1 MTVAVRQLCLLALL
15 LPALALSQE
24 DPQPACDD
32 LDVYRELD
40 FWVGR
45 WDVFVGDRLVGSNLI
60 EKTLNGCAILEHWR
74 ARDGGEGKSLFFVDY
89 DRHWA
94 QIWVSQWAMTP
105 GGVKEKVMVDD
116 PPPGSVR
123 FQGVVR
129 HPEAGAW
136 LDRTTLTPLAD
147 GEVRQ
152 LIEISQDNGATWNP
166 TFDAIYRP
174 AGQD

>member
-1 MTVAVRQLCLLALL
+1 MLIRPLCLLALL
-15 LPALALSQE
+15 LPALA
-24 DPQPACDD
+24 PAQDESAPLCDD
-32 LDVYRELD
+32 LEVYHALD
-40 FWVGR
+40 FWVGA
-45 WDVFVGDRLVGSNLI
+45 WDVYVNDRLVGSNLI

-94 QIWVSQWAMTP
+94 QIWVSQWATSP

-116 PPPGSVR
+116 PPPDSVR

-136 LDRTTLTPLAD
+136 LDRTTLTRLPG

-152 LIEISQDNGATWNP
+152 LIEISEDNGATWNP
-166 TFDAIYRP
+166 TFDGIYRP
-174 AGQD
+174 TGQDSP